1 MKLKEALKLAID
13 PIIVLT
19 VTSNLGMIE
28 EFVTNSKKINTLYS
42 LNHFR
47 TNTPKDSRVNV
58 LFDKDQKYL
67 NANVVGLD
75 RDFFYL
81 SVLGNERIYHL
92 NIIIYLSDENI
103 QKVIKK
109 RRVENESQK
118 VCKTC

>member
-28 EFVTNSKKINTLYS
+28 EFVTNSKKINTLHS

-47 TNTPKDSRVNV
+47 MNTPKESRVNV
-58 LFDKDQKYL
+58 LFDKEQKYL

-81 SVLGNERIYHL
+81 SVLGDERIYHL

-109 RRVENESQK
+109 RRV
-118 VCKTC
+118 